1 MRYRHRIGAIFAV
14 AASAILGVAAVGGDV
29 RAQSKDAPPAKA
41 APELEAPSPE
51 RGQAFAQKFCKE
63 CHLVDGG
70 GAVTA
75 QAGLPSLR
83 GLANKPGQSGER
95 IRNVLINPHPPMPDM
110 QVSAQEILDIV
121 AYMETLR
128 TDKAAPPFLSPAQ
141 QGIKPKYPK
150 PS

>member
-1 MRYRHRIGAIFAV
+1 MRLRQGLGSILAAAAFASLV
-14 AASAILGVAAVGGDV
+14 GGWPGGGAVG
-29 RAQSKDAPPAKA
+29 QTPAPKA
-41 APELEAPSPE
+41 TPELEAPSPE
-51 RGQAFAQKFCKE
+51 RGQAFAQKFCQE

-75 QAGLPSLR
+75 QAGLPTLR

-110 QVSAQEILDIV
+110 QVSAQEILDVI

-128 TDKAAPPFLSPAQ
+128 TDKKGAPFLTPSQ
-141 QGIKPKYPK
+141 QNIKPKYPK

>member
-1 MRYRHRIGAIFAV
+1 MQRRQRLSSMFAV
-14 AASAILGVAAVGGDV
+14 AVAVAALTPLAAF
-29 RAQSKDAPPAKA
+29 AQSVPVPPAKE

-51 RGQAFAQKFCKE
+51 RGLAFAQKFCSN
-63 CHLVDGG
+63 CHLVEGG
-70 GAVTA
+70 TNATV
-75 QAGLPSLR
+75 QAGMPSLR

-110 QVSAQEILDIV
+110 QVSAQEILDVIS
-121 AYMETLR
+121 YLETLR

-141 QGIKPKYPK
+141 KGEKPKYPK